1 MPTTGENNKGA
12 GVGTSLPK
20 KAATESG
27 SSNAPAH
34 AVAAVAA
41 DTNPT
46 DATITTVKIDPITAL
61 QDDIGMYVRYPIHI
75 HANPHSYLLNTY
87 SFSLSHLNILLFRL
101 SDCHSYVYIFK
112 LTPSYVSDGLSL
124 AMFEGLRGLRDA
136 VAPESGNL
144 AGEGNP
150 TATADA
156 TDENNNTTKNV
167 NGNGSNTAAPDMDEL
182 WLSYQRGDPA
192 TVKLMQSI
200 VSSTATNTASTPSA
214 ASRALLPTNAEDF
227 ARLYNT
233 KMEVEKDTQLVM
245 KLAGTVLEKSRQI
258 DKRVDDYLTPNRT
271 RTREQQ
277 MARIQELLIQN
288 QQVTVE
294 LEQAHVTAKARRDV
308 CRRFIRDN
316 TCAALGIEQIND

>member
-1 MPTTGENNKGA
+1 MSTTGENNKDAGA
-12 GVGTSLPK
+12 GSS
-20 KAATESG
+20 ESG
-27 SSNAPAH
+27 GGSTAPAAH
-34 AVAAVAA
+34 AVAAAA
-41 DTNPT
+41 ANNPI
-46 DATITTVKIDPITAL
+46 DATIATVKIDPITAL
-61 QDDIGMYVRYPIHI
+61 QDDI
-75 HANPHSYLLNTY
+75 
-87 SFSLSHLNILLFRL
+87 
-101 SDCHSYVYIFK
+101 
-112 LTPSYVSDGLSL
+112 DGLSL

-150 TATADA
+150 TANATA
-156 TDENNNTTKNV
+156 TDENDNTTNNV
-167 NGNGSNTAAPDMDEL
+167 NGGTGSGNGSTTNTAAPDLEEM
-182 WLSYQRGDPA
+182 WLAYQRGDPY

-200 VSSTATNTASTPSA
+200 VSSSNSTATATTPNTTPSA
-214 ASRALLPTNAEDF
+214 PSMTASQRALLPQNAEDF

-271 RTREQQ
+271 RTRDEQ
-277 MARIQELLIQN
+277 MARIQELLVQN

-294 LEQAHVTAKARRDV
+294 LEEAHLTAKARRDV

-316 TCAALGIEQIND
+316 TCAALGIESIND